1 MHAAKEE
8 LRRRAQEACAEVAP
22 VRSLALETLW
32 SLLSL
37 LERSALSPCQ
47 FDWRKIICEIVVLSC
62 QCWGMNRMPT

>member
-47 FDWRKIICEIVVLSC
+47 FDWRKIIPINRDSHQRKGNHVSC
-62 QCWGMNRMPT
+62 SV